1 MEGTNGIIQSIDG
14 VISVSPE
21 TPLYENVLEALQ
33 NDGTFGTLV
42 DLVTTLEL
50 EDLLTKLTEE
60 GITIFAPTDEA
71 FEKLPKGLLEEMSP
85 EEQKNLIARHIIAEK
100 LDIDGLNGPL
110 DTMNDE
116 TINLVFLQFYVTFK
130 YILTHT
136 IIFLLGAKRL

>member
-136 IIFLLGAKRL
+136 IIF

>member
-116 TINLVFLQFYVTFK
+116 TINLVFLPFYVTLK
-130 YILTHT
+130 YILSHT
-136 IIFLLGAKRL
+136 IIF